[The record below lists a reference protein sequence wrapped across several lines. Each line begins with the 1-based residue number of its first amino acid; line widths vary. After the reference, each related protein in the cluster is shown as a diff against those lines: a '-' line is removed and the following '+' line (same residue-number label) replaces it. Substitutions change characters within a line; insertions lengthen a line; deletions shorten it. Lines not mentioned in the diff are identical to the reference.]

1 MQRPSELVLPY
12 DPSSRA
18 HREAEERRH
27 ETQLWLEQQ
36 RKDRKSVDS
45 PPVAPDVSGDKRQ

>member
-36 RKDRKSVDS
+36 RKDPKSVDS